1 MIRDT
6 FSVVKQRNVEEETE
20 PWEIQIKWCK
30 RQAAKKKKRDLWKMI
45 KLAQAE
51 SISERISNVMLTFN
65 LDDDTV
71 Q

>member
-1 MIRDT
+1 
-6 FSVVKQRNVEEETE
+6 
-20 PWEIQIKWCK
+20 
-30 RQAAKKKKRDLWKMI
+30 MI